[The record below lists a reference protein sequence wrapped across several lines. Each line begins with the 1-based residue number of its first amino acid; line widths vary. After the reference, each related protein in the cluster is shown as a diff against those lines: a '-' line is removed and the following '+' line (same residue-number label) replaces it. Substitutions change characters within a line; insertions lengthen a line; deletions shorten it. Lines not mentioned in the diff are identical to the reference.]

1 MYFFQGPHHSRCL
14 FGLWCGRLSLTGLAS
29 PSSSSS
35 PLYFCFLPWALFVFE
50 LLSTFTLPLSLF
62 VYFCFDPFLV
72 FRFFLSS
79 TFARYA
85 GWPKL
90 KRLPCIKYIVFAR
103 VLYLPR
109 YQEVIAS
116 RAGRHVSFVSQLW
129 VLARCPYSCF
139 SLAQLLISGR

>member
-1 MYFFQGPHHSRCL
+1 M
-14 FGLWCGRLSLTGLAS
+14 
-29 PSSSSS
+29 
-35 PLYFCFLPWALFVFE
+35 FE
-50 LLSTFTLPLSLF
+50 LLSTFTLTLSLF
-62 VYFCFDPFLV
+62 VYFCFDPFLA
-72 FRFFLSS
+72 FRFFFLSS

-116 RAGRHVSFVSQLW
+116 RAGRHVAFSSVPQLW
-129 VLARCPYSCF
+129 VLAWCPYSCF